1 MTIITRATA
10 ETYKLSKIYD
20 LDNNFLK
27 STIVVSDKTVFETE
41 NESYTISDYFADNDL
56 ELDPY
61 EEHRKRFFV

>member
-27 STIVVSDKTVFETE
+27 STIVVSDKTVFET
-41 NESYTISDYFADNDL
+41 
-56 ELDPY
+56 
-61 EEHRKRFFV
+61 

>member
-56 ELDPY
+56 EPVSYTHL
-61 EEHRKRFFV
+61 